1 LILREGS
8 DQVLERRLLVRE
20 RILPLVLL
28 LLKLVLKLVLKLLVL
43 VLVLVLQLLLLQV
56 LLVFLLPLLLL
67 PLLASIQQ
75 LGLFTELKFFTR
87 RLPALLLCVR

>member
-28 LLKLVLKLVLKLLVL
+28 LLKLVLKLVVL